1 MRKTRLLALVSLFLF
16 SSVSLLSQSNE
27 LRVLVEN
34 ANLYLEPDTNSKILA
49 TVKKDAI
56 LFVAMTW
63 KDNWYYVSFK
73 PEKSKFSIMGFVES
87 SNVER
92 ISNVKEKKDVAKV
105 EIIPKKKEKI
115 ETGKP
120 KEIQEIQPIKR
131 EDTRKDSITQKKEF
145 SNTKK
150 EKKNTFLARVDYF
163 SPSEEMF
170 KTVYGSGPNYGGEIM
185 VSLWKGISIYFGA
198 SVFSKKGEMTPL
210 GDETTINIIPV
221 ELGILY
227 KFSKTK
233 INPYIGAGLGYYSLS
248 EESYLGKVTAN
259 NVGFFGQLGLAINL
273 TGAFVIDI
281 NAKYSLCDVEINEI
295 KNNIGGIRIGMGI
308 GFNF

>member
-1 MRKTRLLALVSLFLF
+1 MKKIRLLTLLSLFLF

-27 LRVLVEN
+27 LRVLVEK
-34 ANLYLEPDTNSKILA
+34 ANLYLEPDTNSQILA
-49 TVKKDAI
+49 TVEKDAI
-56 LFVAMTW
+56 LVVAMTW

-87 SNVER
+87 SSVEKF
-92 ISNVKEKKDVAKV
+92 INAQEKQDVAKV
-105 EIIPKKKEKI
+105 KVVPQKEKEI
-115 ETGKP
+115 ETKEL
-120 KEIQEIQPIKR
+120 KEIQDIQPIKP
-131 EDTRKDSITQKKEF
+131 EEIKKSPTTKQKEFPDTQKKKIF
-145 SNTKK
+145 
-150 EKKNTFLARVDYF
+150 TFLARVDYF
-163 SPSEEMF
+163 SPSEDIF
-170 KTVYGSGPNYGGEIM
+170 KTVYGGGPNYGGEIM
-185 VSLWKGISIYFGA
+185 VSLWKGISIHFGA

-259 NVGFFGQLGLAINL
+259 NVGFFSQLGVAINL
-273 TGAFVIDI
+273 TGAFVIDF
-281 NAKYSLCDVEINEI
+281 NAKYSLCDVEIDEI
-295 KNNIGGIRIGMGI
+295 KNNIGGIRIGGGI
-308 GFNF
+308 GLNF

>member
-1 MRKTRLLALVSLFLF
+1 MKKIRLLALVFLFLF

-27 LRVLVEN
+27 LRVLVEK
-34 ANLYLEPDTNSKILA
+34 ANLYLEPDTNSQILA
-49 TVKKDAI
+49 TVEKNAI
-56 LFVAMTW
+56 LVVAMTW

-92 ISNVKEKKDVAKV
+92 ISNVQEKKDVAKV
-105 EIIPKKKEKI
+105 EIVPKKKEKI

-131 EDTRKDSITQKKEF
+131 EDTRKDSITQQIEF
-145 SNTKK
+145 SDKQKK
-150 EKKNTFLARVDYF
+150 KIFTFLARVDYF
-163 SPSEEMF
+163 SPSEDMF
-170 KTVYGSGPNYGGEIM
+170 KTVYGGGPNYGGEIM
-185 VSLWKGISIYFGA
+185 VSLWKGISIHFGA

-210 GDETTINIIPV
+210 GDETTINIIPI
-221 ELGILY
+221 EIGILY

-259 NVGFFGQLGLAINL
+259 NVGFFGQLGVAINL
-273 TGAFVIDI
+273 TGAFVIDF
-281 NAKYSLCDVEINEI
+281 NAKYSLCDVEIDEI